1 MGGSDLAEEV
11 ARLVPGIPIL
21 FTSGYTDAEIL
32 RRGLL
37 EPGAEFLPKPFSPEG
52 LVQAVRARIASPG

>member
-11 ARLVPGIPIL
+11 ARLVPGVPIL

-52 LVQAVRARIASPG
+52 LVQAVRARIASAG